1 MLYSTFYIS
10 KFLTDKN
17 LFLNDDYN
25 NSKKKDNNTTESP
38 EIPSIIPDIP
48 EKEINPEEEIP
59 DKIDK
64 NKEIDP
70 KNIPEIEFP
79 NENEVPKII
88 DKNMN
93 SIN

>member
-17 LFLNDDYN
+17 LFLNDDSN
-25 NSKKKDNNTTESP
+25 NSKNKDNNTTESP

-48 EKEINPEEEIP
+48 EKEIP

-79 NENEVPKII
+79 NENEIPKII